1 MRMRF
6 LPKEEKFYQSFL
18 EQTTLS
24 HQAAVMLHAACQNN
38 ALTPAVAEQLA
49 AIEDQADRV
58 LHSIHIKLHQTFIT
72 PIDPEDI
79 HSLAS
84 HLDDVLDYLEDAA
97 HCLVAYKIN
106 PIPPPVT
113 EICACLVRCT
123 AELTKAF
130 QALSDG
136 RSLDEYCLQINHIEA
151 EVDAIERQAVAE
163 LFEREQNP
171 IQVMKLREIYDLLE
185 RTTDACEDVADVLQN
200 VAVKNG

>member
-1 MRMRF
+1 MRF

-24 HQAAVMLHAACQNN
+24 QKAAVMLYEACRNN
-38 ALTPAVAEQLA
+38 ALTAEVAARLSE
-49 AIEDQADRV
+49 IEGQADRV

-97 HCLVAYKIN
+97 HCLVAYKVN
-106 PIPPPVT
+106 PIPQPVI

-136 RSLDEYCLQINHIEA
+136 RSFDEYCVQINHIEA
-151 EVDAIERQAVAE
+151 EVDVIERNAVAE
-163 LFEREQNP
+163 LFDREENA
-171 IQVMKLREIYDLLE
+171 IQIMKLREVYDLLE

>member
-1 MRMRF
+1 MRF

-18 EQTTLS
+18 EQTNLS
-24 HQAAVMLHAACQNN
+24 QQAAVMLHEACRTNSLTADVAAK
-38 ALTPAVAEQLA
+38 LSE
-49 AIEDQADRV
+49 IEGQADRV
-58 LHSIHIKLHQTFIT
+58 LHSIHIKLNQTFIT

-97 HCLVAYKIN
+97 HCLVAYKVN
-106 PIPPPVT
+106 PIPPAVT

-136 RSLDEYCLQINHIEA
+136 RSFDEYCVQINHIEA
-151 EVDAIERQAVAE
+151 EVDTIERNAVAE
-163 LFEREQNP
+163 LFDREGNA
-171 IQVMKLREIYDLLE
+171 IQIMKLREVYDLLE

>member
-1 MRMRF
+1 MRF

-18 EQTTLS
+18 EQTMLSQKAAATLYE
-24 HQAAVMLHAACQNN
+24 ACQKNL
-38 ALTPAVAEQLA
+38 LTDEMATQLSD
-49 AIEDQADRV
+49 IEGQADKV
-58 LHSIHIKLHQTFIT
+58 LHSIHVKLNQTFIT

-84 HLDDVLDYLEDAA
+84 HLDDVLDYMEDAA
-97 HCLVAYKIN
+97 HCLVAYKVN
-106 PIPPPVT
+106 PVPLPVT

-136 RSLDEYCLQINHIEA
+136 KGFDEFCVQINHIEA
-151 EVDAIERQAVAE
+151 EVDAIERKAVAE

-171 IQVMKLREIYDLLE
+171 IQIMKMREIYDLLE
-185 RTTDACEDVADVLQN
+185 RTADACEDVADVLQN

>member
-1 MRMRF
+1 MRF

-24 HQAAVMLHAACQNN
+24 QQAAAVLHEACLRN
-38 ALTPAVAEQLA
+38 ALSPVVAEQLS
-49 AIEDQADRV
+49 AIEGQADKV
-58 LHSIHIKLHQTFIT
+58 LHSIHVKLHQTFIT

-97 HCLVAYKIN
+97 HCLVAYKVN
-106 PIPPPVT
+106 PVPPPVT

-136 RSLDEYCLQINHIEA
+136 RSLDEYCVQINHIEG
-151 EVDAIERQAVAE
+151 EVDMIERGAVAE

-171 IQVMKLREIYDLLE
+171 IQIMKLREIYDLLE
-185 RTTDACEDVADVLQN
+185 RTADACEDVADVLQN

>member
-1 MRMRF
+1 MRF

-18 EQTTLS
+18 EQTHLS
-24 HQAAVMLHAACQNN
+24 QQAAAMLHEACRTNSLTADVAAK
-38 ALTPAVAEQLA
+38 LSE
-49 AIEDQADRV
+49 IEGQADRV
-58 LHSIHIKLHQTFIT
+58 LHSIHIKLNQTFIT

-97 HCLVAYKIN
+97 HCLVAYKVN
-106 PIPPPVT
+106 PIPPAVT
-113 EICACLVRCT
+113 DICACLVRCT

-136 RSLDEYCLQINHIEA
+136 RSFDEYCVQINHIEA
-151 EVDAIERQAVAE
+151 EVDAIERNAVAE
-163 LFEREQNP
+163 LFEREGNA
-171 IQVMKLREIYDLLE
+171 IQIMKLREIYDLLE

>member
-1 MRMRF
+1 MRF

-24 HQAAVMLHAACQNN
+24 QRAAVLLHEACKNNSLTAEIAA
-38 ALTPAVAEQLA
+38 QLSD
-49 AIEDQADRV
+49 IEGQADRV
-58 LHSIHIKLHQTFIT
+58 LHAIHIKLNQTFIT

-97 HCLVAYKIN
+97 HCLVAYKVN
-106 PIPPPVT
+106 PIPKPVT
-113 EICACLVRCT
+113 DICACLVRCT
-123 AELTKAF
+123 AEMTKAF
-130 QALSDG
+130 EALRDG
-136 RSLDEYCLQINHIEA
+136 RSFDEYCVQINHIEA
-151 EVDAIERQAVAE
+151 EVDAIERNAVAD
-163 LFEREQNP
+163 LFEREVNA

>member
-1 MRMRF
+1 MRF

-24 HQAAVMLHAACQNN
+24 QKAAVMLYEACRNN
-38 ALTPAVAEQLA
+38 ALTAEVAARLSE
-49 AIEDQADRV
+49 IEGQADRV

-97 HCLVAYKIN
+97 HCLVAYKVN
-106 PIPPPVT
+106 PIPQPVT
-113 EICACLVRCT
+113 DICACLVRCT

-136 RSLDEYCLQINHIEA
+136 RSFDEYCVQINHIEA
-151 EVDAIERQAVAE
+151 EVDVIERNAVAE
-163 LFEREQNP
+163 LFDREENA
-171 IQVMKLREIYDLLE
+171 IQIMKLREVYDLLE

>member
-1 MRMRF
+1 MRF

-18 EQTTLS
+18 EQTMLSQKAAATLYE
-24 HQAAVMLHAACQNN
+24 ACQKNL
-38 ALTPAVAEQLA
+38 LTDEMATQLSD
-49 AIEDQADRV
+49 IEGQADKV
-58 LHSIHIKLHQTFIT
+58 LHSIHVKLNQTFIT

-84 HLDDVLDYLEDAA
+84 HLDDVLDYMEDAA
-97 HCLVAYKIN
+97 HCLVAYKVN
-106 PIPPPVT
+106 PVPLPVT

-130 QALSDG
+130 QAMSDG
-136 RSLDEYCLQINHIEA
+136 KNFDEFCVQINHIEG
-151 EVDAIERQAVAE
+151 EVDAIERKAVAE

-171 IQVMKLREIYDLLE
+171 IQIMKMREIYDLLE
-185 RTTDACEDVADVLQN
+185 RTADACEDVADVLQN

>member
-1 MRMRF
+1 MRF

-24 HQAAVMLHAACQNN
+24 HQAAMMLHTACQNHTLN
-38 ALTPAVAEQLA
+38 AQVADELS
-49 AIEDQADRV
+49 AIEHQADRV
-58 LHSIHIKLHQTFIT
+58 LHSIHVKLHQTFIT

-97 HCLVAYKIN
+97 HCLVAYKID
-106 PIPPPVT
+106 PIPPPVM
-113 EICACLVRCT
+113 EITGCLVRCT

-136 RSLDEYCLQINHIEA
+136 RSFDEYCLEINHIES
-151 EVDAIERQAVAE
+151 EVDLIERKAVAD

-171 IQVMKLREIYDLLE
+171 IQVMKMREIYDLLE

>member
-1 MRMRF
+1 MRF
-6 LPKEEKFYQSFL
+6 LPTEEKFYKSFL

-24 HQAAVMLHAACQNN
+24 HQAAVLLHEACQKNTLTPEVADRLSGIENQADKVLHA
-38 ALTPAVAEQLA
+38 
-49 AIEDQADRV
+49 
-58 LHSIHIKLHQTFIT
+58 IHIKLGQTFIT

-97 HCLVAYKIN
+97 HCLVAYKVN
-106 PIPPPVT
+106 PIPPTVT

-123 AELTKAF
+123 VELQKAF

-136 RSLDEYCLQINHIEA
+136 KSFDEYCVQINHIEA
-151 EVDAIERQAVAE
+151 EVDAIERKAVAE
-163 LFEREQNP
+163 LYEREQNP
-171 IQVMKLREIYDLLE
+171 IQIMKLREVYDLLE

>member
-1 MRMRF
+1 MRF

-24 HQAAVMLHAACQNN
+24 QKAAQTLLEACQNN
-38 ALTPAVAEQLA
+38 ALTPAVADRLSE
-49 AIEDQADRV
+49 IEGQADKV
-58 LHSIHIKLHQTFIT
+58 LHAIHVKLNQTFIT

-97 HCLVAYKIN
+97 HCLAAYKIN
-106 PIPPPVT
+106 PIPPPVID
-113 EICACLVRCT
+113 ICACLVRCT

-130 QALSDG
+130 QALSDE
-136 RSLDEYCLQINHIEA
+136 RSFDEFCVQINHIEG
-151 EVDAIERQAVAE
+151 EVDAIERKAVAE
-163 LFEREQNP
+163 LFEQEQNP
-171 IQVMKLREIYDLLE
+171 IQIMKMREIYDLLE
-185 RTTDACEDVADVLQN
+185 RTADACEDVADVLQN